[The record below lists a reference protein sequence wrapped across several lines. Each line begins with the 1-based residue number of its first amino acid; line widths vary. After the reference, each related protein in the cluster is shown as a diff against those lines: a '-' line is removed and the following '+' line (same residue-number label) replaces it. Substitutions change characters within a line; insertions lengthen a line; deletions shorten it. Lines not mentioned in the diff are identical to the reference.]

1 VVYVVI
7 AATLRFAAMEPT
19 ITDAPAASRYEARVE
34 GELAGILEYVLK
46 RNRIALV
53 HTEVPPAF
61 EGRGIAGRLAKFALD
76 DARRRGL
83 GVIVLCP
90 FVRAYLERHPEERD
104 IVRAGL

>member
-1 VVYVVI
+1 
-7 AATLRFAAMEPT
+7 MEPT

-46 RNRIALV
+46 RNRIALI
-53 HTEVPPAF
+53 HTEVLPAF
-61 EGRGIAGRLAKFALD
+61 EGRGIAGRLAKFSLD
-76 DARRRGL
+76 DARRQGL